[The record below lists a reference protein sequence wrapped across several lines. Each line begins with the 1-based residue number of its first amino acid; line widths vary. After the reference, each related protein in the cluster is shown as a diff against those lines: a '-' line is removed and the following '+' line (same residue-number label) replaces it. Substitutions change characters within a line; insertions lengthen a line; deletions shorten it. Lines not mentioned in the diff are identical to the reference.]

1 MSSYVNFYVGQK
13 GTYIPIGDYSRSTK
27 LYQFMSEE
35 IEYESVRVGDFF
47 DVIIERM
54 KKEITY
60 YEKTIKDNERLI
72 EDVIHME
79 DIKVHERIDEILE
92 IRSGNEECIREI
104 NELNEAI
111 NFLRVLDDMRDE
123 YYGVEVYVGI
133 ECGVET
139 LEENFGKN

>member
-1 MSSYVNFYVGQK
+1 MSSYVNFYVGWK

-35 IEYESVRVGDFF
+35 IGYESARVGDFF

-54 KKEITY
+54 RKEITY
-60 YEKTIKDNERLI
+60 YEKTIKNNERLI
-72 EDVIHME
+72 EDITLMK
-79 DIKVHERIDEILE
+79 DLKIRERIDEILE
-92 IRSGNEECIREI
+92 VRNENEDCMREI

-111 NFLRVLDDMRDE
+111 NFLRFVDGMRDE

>member
-1 MSSYVNFYVGQK
+1 MSSYVNFYVGWK

-35 IEYESVRVGDFF
+35 IEFEGARVGDFF

-54 KKEITY
+54 RKEITF
-60 YEKTIKDNERLI
+60 YEKTIENNERLI
-72 EDVIHME
+72 EDVVHME
-79 DIKVHERIDEILE
+79 DIKIHERIDEILE
-92 IRSGNEECIREI
+92 IRSENEGHMREI
-104 NELNEAI
+104 DELNEAI
-111 NFLRVLDDMRDE
+111 NFLRVVNDMRDE